1 MIYDNERK
9 NTIKKVDFEKFLIKF
24 VEFKFYKII
33 VI

>member
-1 MIYDNERK
+1 MKEK
-9 NTIKKVDFEKFLIKF
+9 NTIKKIDFEKFLIKF